1 MELWRYGVI
10 AGKKFM
16 SFKVRRIMGRNQR
29 WMVWIALGL
38 LVVGFSGS
46 AIAHNGAVA
55 VAVPVEGITI
65 DGDLSDWPEGMER
78 YPIALMESGDA
89 PTGEE
94 DFQGSFRIGYNEQ
107 ENALYV
113 AVEVQDESVIK
124 ESQGE
129 TRWDSQETC
138 EIYLFDN
145 ESGNQHPTQYFL
157 RGKLLGVVEGSRVR
171 ELKEDEAKVEV
182 IWGEEGYQFE
192 WKIDVEKATYG
203 KIQQIHPD
211 LVFGFDV
218 SLWDKDEDG
227 STSMYAWGKGTDK
240 HVYPSNIGF
249 LFLAK
254 DRNVFDQSIIQSI
267 KNVIQWINQTNQK
280 ETILQTVLMII
291 PFSFFFLH
299 IFLYLFYPRLKGNL
313 YYSLFLINW
322 AVVAFFEQR
331 IFINE
336 FAEFAAV
343 IDMANAI
350 LEILLFPLMLRFFYS
365 IFYKQLP
372 KQFWILSF
380 IVVGIGS
387 LIMFISNTLIFNLRL
402 VSVIMIAGEV
412 IRILLLAIYR
422 KKEGAWIIGLGGL
435 FPCLIMGLYTLAI
448 LTNISLP
455 IFVQYE
461 DYLGLTFLAVILSMS
476 IYLAHQFGH
485 TSKNLETQLVQV
497 KELSDQAIE
506 QERRI
511 REEEVQRQL
520 LEEELDTAHDMQMNL
535 MPTQPPMIEG
545 LDIAGR
551 CLPANHVGGDLFQY
565 FQQNGKLSISLADV
579 TGHAMEAAIPV
590 VMFNGILDTQME
602 AGDDLQDLF
611 SKLNRSL
618 CRNLDSRTFVCFAMG
633 ELDTD
638 SYTFK
643 LSNGGCPY
651 PFHYR
656 ANSSEI
662 TELQV
667 DAYPLGVRPD
677 TSYQTMEVQLQSRD
691 FIIFCSDGIIEA
703 ENSAGDIFG
712 FEQTAETIQNGCKQD
727 LSAPQLLDHLI
738 GAVKDFAG
746 DTAQGDDMTCVV
758 LAVEA

>member
-1 MELWRYGVI
+1 MKLISYTI
-10 AGKKFM
+10 TF
-16 SFKVRRIMGRNQR
+16 
-29 WMVWIALGL
+29 L
-38 LVVGFSGS
+38 LL
-46 AIAHNGAVA
+46 ILLHPHPTTAHNGAVA
-55 VAVPVEGITI
+55 IAVPVEGITV
-65 DGDLSDWPEGMER
+65 DGDLSDWPEEMER
-78 YPIALMESGDA
+78 YPIAIVVNDV
-89 PTGEE
+89 PTSEE

-113 AVEVQDESVIK
+113 AVEVEDESVVK
-124 ESQGE
+124 KSQGE

-138 EIYLFDN
+138 DIYLFDN

-157 RGKLLGVVEGSRVR
+157 RGNLPGKVVGSRVW
-171 ELKEDEAKVEV
+171 ELKKDEILAEV
-182 IWGEEGYQFE
+182 VWREKDYLFE

-240 HVYPSNIGF
+240 HVYPSSIGF

-267 KNVIQWINQTNQK
+267 KKVIQWINQTNQK
-280 ETILQTVLMII
+280 ETILPTVLIII
-291 PFSFFFLH
+291 PLSFFFLH

-350 LEILLFPLMLRFFYS
+350 LEVLLFPLMLRFFYS

-372 KQFWILSF
+372 KQFWILSL
-380 IVVGIGS
+380 IVAGIGS
-387 LIMFISNTLIFNLRL
+387 LSMFFPNTLIFNLRL
-402 VSVIMIAGEV
+402 VSIILIAGEV

-435 FPCLIMGLYTLAI
+435 FPCLIMGLYTLAFI
-448 LTNISLP
+448 TNISLP

-461 DYLGLTFLAVILSMS
+461 EYLGLTFLTVILSMS
-476 IYLAHQFGH
+476 IYLARNFAH

-520 LEEELDTAHDMQMNL
+520 LEEELNTAHDMQMNL
-535 MPTQPPMIEG
+535 MPTQPPQIEG

-565 FQQNGKLSISLADV
+565 FPISDNRLAISLADV
-579 TGHAMEAAIPV
+579 TGHAMEAAVPV
-590 VMFNGILDTQME
+590 MMFSGILDTQME
-602 AGDDLQDLF
+602 TDDSIENLF
-611 SKLNRSL
+611 AKLNRSL
-618 CRNLDSRTFVCFAMG
+618 HRNLDKRTFVCFTMG
-633 ELDTD
+633 ELETDTKK
-638 SYTFK
+638 FR

-651 PFHYR
+651 PYHYK
-656 ANSSEI
+656 ADSGEI
-662 TELQV
+662 SELQV
-667 DAYPLGVRPD
+667 DAYPLGVRAETDYPVI
-677 TSYQTMEVQLQSRD
+677 EAQLETGDR
-691 FIIFCSDGIIEA
+691 IVFCSDGIIEA
-703 ENSAGDIFG
+703 ENVDGEIFG
-712 FEQTAETIQNGCKQD
+712 FERTSEGVREGCNRN

-738 GAVKDFAG
+738 NKVKTFTG
-746 DTAQGDDMTCVV
+746 ETPQGDDQTVVV
-758 LAVEA
+758 LQVES